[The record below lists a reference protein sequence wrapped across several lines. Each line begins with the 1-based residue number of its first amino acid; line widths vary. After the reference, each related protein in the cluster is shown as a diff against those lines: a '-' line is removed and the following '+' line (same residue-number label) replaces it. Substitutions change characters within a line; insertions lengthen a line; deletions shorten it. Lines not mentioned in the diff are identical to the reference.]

1 MISTVKDKR
10 QRGIAKAAEAKPK
23 DDKKTAAQKEKAKRD
38 AEARREWLRYQKCQ
52 DPEIRRKLLN
62 RYLPLVRNVAGRMAI
77 NFPRSVELSDL
88 INTGVIGLTEAFKK
102 FDPDRGVKFET
113 YAVPRIRGAILD
125 ELRALDWVP
134 RSTRAKAR
142 EIERALLDFENKMGR
157 APNDDELAK
166 SLKVDVQELHYAL
179 EDVSKTALLS
189 LDELIF
195 REEDN
200 RQVPRIETVE
210 DGKANT
216 TLKKLERSELQ
227 AFLVY
232 AIEKLTEQEKL
243 VIALYYYEE
252 LTLKEIG
259 EVMKISESRVSQIH
273 TKAVLKLRGMVRE
286 KFGLT

>member
-1 MISTVKDKR
+1 MITSVKAEKRSKRSVTTLAKSRSTATQ
-10 QRGIAKAAEAKPK
+10 QRTRAR
-23 DDKKTAAQKEKAKRD
+23 RD
-38 AEARREWLRYQKCQ
+38 AAARREWDRYFKGR
-52 DPEIRRKLLN
+52 DPDVRRRLLN

-77 NFPRSVELSDL
+77 NFPRSVELCDL
-88 INTGVIGLTEAFKK
+88 INTGVIGLIEAFRN
-102 FDPDRGVKFET
+102 FDPERGVKFET

-125 ELRALDWVP
+125 ELRSLDWVP

-142 EIERALLDFENKMGR
+142 EIERALLFFENENGR
-157 APNDDELAK
+157 PPTDEELADMLNLTVDELHL
-166 SLKVDVQELHYAL
+166 SL
-179 EDVSKTALLS
+179 EDVSKTTLLS
-189 LDELIF
+189 LDEMIF

-210 DGKANT
+210 DENANVI
-216 TLKKLERSELQ
+216 LKNLERSELQ
-227 AFLVY
+227 AFLVI
-232 AIEKLTEQEKL
+232 AIDRLTEQEKL

-286 KFGLT
+286 KFALT

>member
-1 MISTVKDKR
+1 MTTATNSNSEVTAR
-10 QRGIAKAAEAKPK
+10 QRSKKDLAALR
-23 DDKKTAAQKEKAKRD
+23 DWDKYRRD
-38 AEARREWLRYQKCQ
+38 ADPDLRRR
-52 DPEIRRKLLN
+52 LLN

-77 NFPRSVELSDL
+77 NFPRSVELGDL
-88 INTGVIGLTEAFKK
+88 INTGVIGLIEAFRNY
-102 FDPDRGVKFET
+102 DPERGVKFET

-125 ELRALDWVP
+125 ELRSMDWVP

-142 EIERALLDFENKMGR
+142 EIERALVAFENREGR
-157 APNDDELAK
+157 SPNDDELAK
-166 SLKVDVQELHYAL
+166 ALNLSLEDLHHSL
-179 EDVSKTALLS
+179 EDVSKTSLLS
-189 LDELIF
+189 LDEMIF

-210 DGKANT
+210 DQRANT

-227 AFLVY
+227 AFLVV
-232 AIEKLTEQEKL
+232 AVDKLTEQEKL

-273 TKAVLKLRGMVRE
+273 TKAVIKLRGMVRE
-286 KFGLT
+286 KFGLGG